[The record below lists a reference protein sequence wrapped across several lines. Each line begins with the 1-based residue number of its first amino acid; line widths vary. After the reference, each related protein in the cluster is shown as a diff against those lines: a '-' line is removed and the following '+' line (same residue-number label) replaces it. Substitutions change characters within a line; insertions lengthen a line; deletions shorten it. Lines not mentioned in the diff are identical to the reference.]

1 MLQQLVIIICGVL
14 SADIILHPDVSV
26 TASTV
31 WSAAAKALLNE
42 NSEVDEVLQSLR
54 DIIGK
59 LKEPSDNDADKR
71 EQTSIRSTMEELY
84 RKAFVQ
90 WSALFT
96 TKLSE

>member
-26 TASTV
+26 TASSV
-31 WSAAAKALLNE
+31 WSTTAKALLKE
-42 NSEVDEVLQSLR
+42 DSEVDDVLQSLR
-54 DIIGK
+54 DTIVK
-59 LKEPSDNDADKR
+59 LKEPSEDNSVDHT
-71 EQTSIRSTMEELY
+71 TSRSMMEELY